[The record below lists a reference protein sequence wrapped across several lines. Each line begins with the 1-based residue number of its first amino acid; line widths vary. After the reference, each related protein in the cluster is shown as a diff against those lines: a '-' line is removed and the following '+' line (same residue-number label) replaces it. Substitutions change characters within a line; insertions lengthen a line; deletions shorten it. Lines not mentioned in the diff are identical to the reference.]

1 MRLSRKQALIVFGA
15 ATVAFTLILE
25 LIDPSH
31 VSHGPTI
38 LDFEFAS
45 SRARAAQIIA
55 EWGPKGQRAARLSL
69 WLDYGYMISYG
80 TFFTLAGFATRDLAR
95 RRGWR
100 RLAATGRVV
109 PYFASGA
116 ALFDASEN
124 VALLLM
130 LGGHDGEFAP
140 LFATVCS
147 SIKFT
152 LIATAILYVIVGVA
166 ARLHRRARPT

>member
-1 MRLSRKQALIVFGA
+1 V
-15 ATVAFTLILE
+15 ILE

-45 SRARAAQIIA
+45 SSARAAQIIA
-55 EWGPKGQRAARLSL
+55 EWGPKGHSAARLSL

-100 RLAATGRVV
+100 RLAATGGVV
-109 PYFASGA
+109 PYFAGGA
-116 ALFDASEN
+116 ALFDAGEN
-124 VALLLM
+124 VALLLT
-130 LGGHDGEFAP
+130 LGGHGGESAP

-147 SIKFT
+147 SIKFA
-152 LIATAILYVIVGVA
+152 LITTAILYVIVGVA
-166 ARLHRRARPT
+166 ARLHRRVQPT